1 MELRASHAMPPVS
14 APSPITAT
22 VHERSPR
29 RCFSQEIPSAHARDD
44 EAWDDSTTSWGDSA
58 RLG

>member
-1 MELRASHAMPPVS
+1 MSPTQ
-14 APSPITAT
+14 APYGLWKSPITAT

-29 RCFSQEIPSAHARDD
+29 RCFSQEIPSAHARDY
-44 EAWDDSTTSWGDSA
+44 EAWDDSTTSCGDSA